1 MAKERGQISRL
12 ISKKRNRY
20 KMRHLTELIEK
31 LEDLKNLKKDTY
43 TLMINSSDRNL
54 RIPCLAFVMEVKGI

>member
-1 MAKERGQISRL
+1 
-12 ISKKRNRY
+12 
-20 KMRHLTELIEK
+20 MRHLTELIEK

-54 RIPCLAFVMEVKGI
+54 RIPCLAFVMEVKGR